1 MGNTESITNDHHHD
15 NGKPQAG
22 SRSRKI
28 LKKFEKMHSQK
39 SPSQEESQVEPTTS
53 SPEATDGR
61 KNWLLQ
67 LDRENEEPDCPPLSG
82 EYRRIIIRTWAI
94 VEEHI
99 SQVGLSTFLELF
111 RRAPESLHFFPF
123 LKHLNQEDLEFYAQ
137 LRNHSVRVT
146 GVLSMLVKQLEQEES
161 KADERIKE
169 FLIDL
174 GRRHFSYGANT
185 SHMELLG
192 LVFVETLLP
201 LFSADEEQE
210 KIKLAWMAFFRL
222 ILFWLASGFRFVQ
235 HKGHHVM

>member
-123 LKHLNQEDLEFYAQ
+123 LKARVICLLVLLLLSLSPIFDIFSQKLILSRFSLVDSCCLENATHSTANKSLVPQAFIFPAFKSLKKTFIILNDKVSQNDSE
-137 LRNHSVRVT
+137 N
-146 GVLSMLVKQLEQEES
+146 EES
-161 KADERIKE
+161 
-169 FLIDL
+169 
-174 GRRHFSYGANT
+174 NT
-185 SHMELLG
+185 
-192 LVFVETLLP
+192 
-201 LFSADEEQE
+201 
-210 KIKLAWMAFFRL
+210 
-222 ILFWLASGFRFVQ
+222 
-235 HKGHHVM
+235 